1 MTEVLRQYDW
11 KFRRD
16 SRHSAL
22 VNVRLS
28 SVHRNTNTKRDTE
41 MTFATKFATLALA
54 AALLLPGA
62 MAMLNQ
68 ATQIV
73 A

>member
-1 MTEVLRQYDW
+1 MTEVLRQFYW

-16 SRHSAL
+16 ARHSAL
-22 VNVRLS
+22 VSMRLS
-28 SVHRNTNTKRDTE
+28 SVHRNTNTRDTE